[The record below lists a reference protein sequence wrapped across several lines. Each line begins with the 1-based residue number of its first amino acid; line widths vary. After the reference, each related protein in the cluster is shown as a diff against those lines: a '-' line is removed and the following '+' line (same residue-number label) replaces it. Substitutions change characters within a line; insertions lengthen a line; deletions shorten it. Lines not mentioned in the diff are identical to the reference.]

1 MKNVRW
7 VILGLIFMLALSAC
21 QSAPTPAPS
30 AAAAPQVTSL
40 VAQGYL
46 QPLRSVDLAFSSG
59 GRVAEVLVKEGDA
72 VKQGQVLARLEL
84 VGVEARQADWVR
96 AEQEVLAAGQAIGSL
111 TDAAAGALVQAKF
124 AVADLEKQIDA
135 AQTAVA
141 DAKEPEEGDPDP
153 LVIAQAEA
161 RQALLEQQLI
171 DAQKLVTKLG
181 NDGVDQ
187 DKLAAAQA
195 RQETAYAALLSA
207 QAAAKPVE
215 LSAPWDGVVGSTS
228 LVAGQFVSPGQAVIG
243 LADFSAWVVQTDNLT
258 EIEVVGLKAGDSAEI
273 VLDALADQKFSG
285 SIQSIR
291 PRFEQKR
298 GDITYTVTLNV
309 QNLPADALWGMTA
322 AVTFSR

>member
-21 QSAPTPAPS
+21 QSASTPALA
-30 AAAAPQVTSL
+30 AAAAPQVNSL

-72 VKQGQVLARLEL
+72 VKQGQVLVRLEL

-96 AEQEVLAAGQAIGSL
+96 AEQEVLAAGQAIGTL

-161 RQALLEQQLI
+161 RQALL
-171 DAQKLVTKLG
+171 
-181 NDGVDQ
+181 
-187 DKLAAAQA
+187 
-195 RQETAYAALLSA
+195 
-207 QAAAKPVE
+207 
-215 LSAPWDGVVGSTS
+215 
-228 LVAGQFVSPGQAVIG
+228 
-243 LADFSAWVVQTDNLT
+243 
-258 EIEVVGLKAGDSAEI
+258 
-273 VLDALADQKFSG
+273 
-285 SIQSIR
+285 
-291 PRFEQKR
+291 
-298 GDITYTVTLNV
+298 
-309 QNLPADALWGMTA
+309 
-322 AVTFSR
+322 